1 MKNKHIMLPKRVKVM
16 IKLLLFVA
24 FGLLVNYGM
33 YSLRTQFL
41 SWEYDIFPFLRIVDT
56 GLWYFTVVG
65 AFIIFLVGTRDIIKA
80 K

>member
-1 MKNKHIMLPKRVKVM
+1 MKNKHIMLPKKVKEM

-33 YSLRTQFL
+33 YLLRTQFL
-41 SWEYDIFPFLRIVDT
+41 SWEYDICPFLRIIDT
-56 GLWYFTVVG
+56 GYWYFIVVG
-65 AFIIFLVGTRDIIKA
+65 SFIMFLVGTRDIMKT

>member
-1 MKNKHIMLPKRVKVM
+1 MKNKHIMLPKKVKVM

-56 GLWYFTVVG
+56 GLFTVVG

>member
-1 MKNKHIMLPKRVKVM
+1 MKNKHIMLPKKVKEM

-65 AFIIFLVGTRDIIKA
+65 VFIIFLVGTRDIIKA
-80 K
+80 N

>member
-1 MKNKHIMLPKRVKVM
+1 MKNKHIMLPKKVKVM

-41 SWEYDIFPFLRIVDT
+41 SWEYDIFPFLR
-56 GLWYFTVVG
+56 VVG

>member
-1 MKNKHIMLPKRVKVM
+1 M
-16 IKLLLFVA
+16 
-24 FGLLVNYGM
+24 NYGM

-65 AFIIFLVGTRDIIKA
+65 VFIIFLVGTRDIIKA